1 MSNLLP
7 IVGPVLLVCLTI
19 AVLLGLFLW
28 FVFWIEDKP
37 KSLKATLW
45 VLGFASLLSLLI
57 FVGRMRTPYNTLV
70 DVPIGMLTVA
80 IFVYAAWGV
89 ATGYIWW
96 RDRHDSNGE
105 TELRFISL
113 PGTELESKSSED
125 VGCSS
130 DSSISSTDQQNL
142 LKGSKTMDHETF
154 KSIITQMQEDS
165 LATLLE
171 KNSGYSNADPLH
183 NFHQAAKLKGET
195 TLKAIGGMMAKH
207 TVSIYDLINKASEEY
222 VPEEVWFEKIQDH
235 LNYLLFLWAAVEE
248 TELEQNSFELSED
261 PWLHEKPLD
270 WTDVEVVTTEYKDDP
285 NSKKPDLNSDEALE
299 ELRQKLP
306 APMPAA
312 DGLMDKFIYQAAKI
326 KASPTS
332 KKPDLNSD
340 ADLAELRRKLI
351 FTEDEEVVTTEYKD
365 EPKDDWVAPK
375 NVMINKEI

>member
-1 MSNLLP
+1 MSNLLQ

-248 TELEQNSFELSED
+248 TVIEQNSFELSD
-261 PWLHEKPLD
+261 NSWLPEKPLD

-299 ELRQKLP
+299 ELR
-306 APMPAA
+306 
-312 DGLMDKFIYQAAKI
+312 
-326 KASPTS
+326 
-332 KKPDLNSD
+332 
-340 ADLAELRRKLI
+340 RKLI

-375 NVMINKEI
+375 NVMTNKEI

>member
-19 AVLLGLFLW
+19 AVLLWLFLW

-57 FVGRMRTPYNTLV
+57 FVGRTRTPYNTLV
-70 DVPIGMLTVA
+70 DVPIGILTVA

-235 LNYLLFLWAAVEE
+235 MNYLLFLWAAVEE
-248 TELEQNSFELSED
+248 TEIDQSSFGLNDE
-261 PWLHEKPLD
+261 
-270 WTDVEVVTTEYKDDP
+270 
-285 NSKKPDLNSDEALE
+285 KPDLNSDEALK
-299 ELRQKLP
+299 ELREKLTRP
-306 APMPAA
+306 SSVPVDE
-312 DGLMDKFIYQAAKI
+312 DGVPWDHGTGSFEDLAIETYEYKDE
-326 KASPTS
+326 PNS
-332 KKPDLNSD
+332 KKTDLD
-340 ADLAELRRKLI
+340 ELRRKLI
-351 FTEDEEVVTTEYKD
+351 FTED

>member
-1 MSNLLP
+1 
-7 IVGPVLLVCLTI
+7 
-19 AVLLGLFLW
+19 
-28 FVFWIEDKP
+28 
-37 KSLKATLW
+37 
-45 VLGFASLLSLLI
+45 
-57 FVGRMRTPYNTLV
+57 
-70 DVPIGMLTVA
+70 
-80 IFVYAAWGV
+80 
-89 ATGYIWW
+89 
-96 RDRHDSNGE
+96 
-105 TELRFISL
+105 
-113 PGTELESKSSED
+113 
-125 VGCSS
+125 
-130 DSSISSTDQQNL
+130 
-142 LKGSKTMDHETF
+142 MDHETF

-235 LNYLLFLWAAVEE
+235 MNYLLFLWAAVEE
-248 TELEQNSFELSED
+248 TPEELREYKDKPDLNSDEALKELRMKLMREETPEELPDLSDDEALKELRMKLMREETEIEQNSFELSEY
-261 PWLHEKPLD
+261 LFE
-270 WTDVEVVTTEYKDDP
+270 DVPP
-285 NSKKPDLNSDEALE
+285 NSKKPDLNSDEALD
-299 ELRQKLP
+299 ELRRKLS

-340 ADLAELRRKLI
+340 ADLDELRRKLI
-351 FTEDEEVVTTEYKD
+351 FTEDEEVMTTEYKD

>member
-7 IVGPVLLVCLTI
+7 IVGPVLLACLTI
-19 AVLLGLFLW
+19 AALFGLFLW

-57 FVGRMRTPYNTLV
+57 FVGRTRTPYNTLV

-96 RDRHDSNGE
+96 RDSYDSNGE

-235 LNYLLFLWAAVEE
+235 MNYLLFLWAAVEE
-248 TELEQNSFELSED
+248 TVVEQNSFELSD
-261 PWLHEKPLD
+261 NSCLHENPQD
-270 WTDVEVVTTEYKDDP
+270 WSDVEVVTTEYKDDP
-285 NSKKPDLNSDEALE
+285 NSKKPDRSSDE
-299 ELRQKLP
+299 
-306 APMPAA
+306 
-312 DGLMDKFIYQAAKI
+312 
-326 KASPTS
+326 
-332 KKPDLNSD
+332 
-340 ADLAELRRKLI
+340 DLAELRRKLI

-365 EPKDDWVAPK
+365 EPKDDWEPPTS
-375 NVMINKEI
+375 VMINKPSQE

>member
-7 IVGPVLLVCLTI
+7 VVGPVLLACLTI

-57 FVGRMRTPYNTLV
+57 FVGRTRTPYNTLV

-96 RDRHDSNGE
+96 RDRHDSNGK
-105 TELRFISL
+105 TELRIISL
-113 PGTELESKSSED
+113 PGIELESKSSED

-207 TVSIYDLINKASEEY
+207 TVSIYDLINQASEDY
-222 VPEEVWFEKIQDH
+222 IPEEVWFEKIQDH

-248 TELEQNSFELSED
+248 TEIDRNSLEVKVDNSCLNEN
-261 PWLHEKPLD
+261 PQD
-270 WTDVEVVTTEYKDDP
+270 WYDVEVPP

-299 ELRQKLP
+299 ELR
-306 APMPAA
+306 
-312 DGLMDKFIYQAAKI
+312 
-326 KASPTS
+326 
-332 KKPDLNSD
+332 
-340 ADLAELRRKLI
+340 RKLI
-351 FTEDEEVVTTEYKD
+351 WSASDEEAVTTEYKD

>member
-19 AVLLGLFLW
+19 AVLLWLFLW

-57 FVGRMRTPYNTLV
+57 FVGRTRTPYNTLV
-70 DVPIGMLTVA
+70 DVPIGILTVA

-235 LNYLLFLWAAVEE
+235 MNYLLFLWAAVEE
-248 TELEQNSFELSED
+248 TEIDRNSL
-261 PWLHEKPLD
+261 
-270 WTDVEVVTTEYKDDP
+270 VVNAD
-285 NSKKPDLNSDEALE
+285 NSDEALK
-299 ELRQKLP
+299 ELREKLTRP
-306 APMPAA
+306 SSVPVDE
-312 DGLMDKFIYQAAKI
+312 DGVPWDHGTGSFEDLAIETYEYKDE
-326 KASPTS
+326 PNS
-332 KKPDLNSD
+332 KKTDLD
-340 ADLAELRRKLI
+340 ELRRKLI
-351 FTEDEEVVTTEYKD
+351 FTEDE
-365 EPKDDWVAPK
+365 PKDDWVTPK

>member
-1 MSNLLP
+1 MSNLLQ
-7 IVGPVLLVCLTI
+7 IVGPVLLACLTI

-80 IFVYAAWGV
+80 IFVYAAWGA

-235 LNYLLFLWAAVEE
+235 MNYLLFLWAAVEE
-248 TELEQNSFELSED
+248 IEIEQNSFELSANSC
-261 PWLHEKPLD
+261 LHENPQD
-270 WTDVEVVTTEYKDDP
+270 WYDVEVVTTEYKDEP
-285 NSKKPDLNSDEALE
+285 N
-299 ELRQKLP
+299 
-306 APMPAA
+306 
-312 DGLMDKFIYQAAKI
+312 
-326 KASPTS
+326 S

>member
-1 MSNLLP
+1 MIKNLSP
-7 IVGPVLLVCLTI
+7 VIGPVLLACISIV
-19 AVLLGLFLW
+19 VLFGIFMW
-28 FVFWIEDKP
+28 FVYWIEEKP
-37 KSLKATLW
+37 RILKVVLW
-45 VLGFASLLSLLI
+45 LIGFANILALLVTI
-57 FVGRMRTPYNTLV
+57 GRTRTPYNTLV
-70 DVPIGMLTVA
+70 DVPISLITIA
-80 IFVYAAWGV
+80 LFIYSAWGV
-89 ATGYIWW
+89 ATSYMWW
-96 RDRHDSNGE
+96 KDKHDSISDA
-105 TELRFISL
+105 ELRFVSL
-113 PGTELESKSSED
+113 PGSEVEGKSSED
-125 VGCSS
+125 VGPT
-130 DSSISSTDQQNL
+130 DSSRVLPADKQEVKGNL
-142 LKGSKTMDHETF
+142 TMNHETF
-154 KSIITQMQEDS
+154 KTIITQMQEDS

-235 LNYLLFLWAAVEE
+235 MNYLLFLWAAVEE
-248 TELEQNSFELSED
+248 IEIEQNNFEFSEY
-261 PWLHEKPLD
+261 LFE
-270 WTDVEVVTTEYKDDP
+270 EVPP
-285 NSKKPDLNSDEALE
+285 NSKKPDLNSDEALD
-299 ELRQKLP
+299 ELRRKLS

-312 DGLMDKFIYQAAKI
+312 DGLMDKFVYQEAKI

-351 FTEDEEVVTTEYKD
+351 FTEDEEVETTEYKD

>member
-45 VLGFASLLSLLI
+45 ILGFASLLSLLI
-57 FVGRMRTPYNTLV
+57 FVGRTRTPYNTLV
-70 DVPIGMLTVA
+70 DVPIGILTVA

-142 LKGSKTMDHETF
+142 LKGSKTMDHTTF
-154 KSIITQMQEDS
+154 KSIITQMQEHS

-171 KNSGYSNADPLH
+171 KNAEYSNADPLH
-183 NFHQAAKLKGET
+183 TFHQAAKLKGET
-195 TLKAIGGMMAKH
+195 TFKAIGGMMAKH
-207 TVSIYDLINKASEEY
+207 TVSIYDLINKASEDY
-222 VPEEVWFEKIQDH
+222 IPVEVWYEKIQDH

-248 TELEQNSFELSED
+248 AEIEPNNFEFDED
-261 PWLHEKPLD
+261 LFE
-270 WTDVEVVTTEYKDDP
+270 EVPP
-285 NSKKPDLNSDEALE
+285 NSKKPDLNSDEALV
-299 ELRQKLP
+299 ELRRKLM

-312 DGLMDKFIYQAAKI
+312 DGLTAKFVHYS
-326 KASPTS
+326 AS
-332 KKPDLNSD
+332 
-340 ADLAELRRKLI
+340 
-351 FTEDEEVVTTEYKD
+351 DEEVVTTEYKD

>member
-1 MSNLLP
+1 MSNLLQ
-7 IVGPVLLVCLTI
+7 IVGPVLLACLTI

-235 LNYLLFLWAAVEE
+235 MNYLLFLWAAVEE
-248 TELEQNSFELSED
+248 TEIEQNSFELSENLFEET
-261 PWLHEKPLD
+261 P
-270 WTDVEVVTTEYKDDP
+270 P

>member
-57 FVGRMRTPYNTLV
+57 FVGRTRTPYNTLV

-222 VPEEVWFEKIQDH
+222 IPEEVWFEKIQDH
-235 LNYLLFLWAAVEE
+235 MNYLLFLWAAVEE
-248 TELEQNSFELSED
+248 TEIEQNRFELSENLFEET
-261 PWLHEKPLD
+261 P
-270 WTDVEVVTTEYKDDP
+270 P
-285 NSKKPDLNSDEALE
+285 NSKKPDLNSDEALK
-299 ELRQKLP
+299 ELREKLTRP
-306 APMPAA
+306 SSVPVDE
-312 DGLMDKFIYQAAKI
+312 DGVPWDHGTGSFEDRTIETYEYKDEPKDDWV
-326 KASPTS
+326 PTNS
-332 KKPDLNSD
+332 KKTDLD
-340 ADLAELRRKLI
+340 ELRRKLI
-351 FTEDEEVVTTEYKD
+351 FTED